1 MDSSQLSGPKRVK
14 HGWMRVGNDCVVT
27 SKGCRNG
34 RKGIGGDVRNFCK
47 GLPSRRRKRR
57 QL

>member
-34 RKGIGGDVRNFCK
+34 REGIGGDCQVGGKKK
-47 GLPSRRRKRR
+47 GSVVSR
-57 QL
+57 